1 MEWKSG
7 RYVSSTTE
15 KKLETV
21 KEAEEIAAELAERA
35 EMAAEKA
42 AALRQEAD
50 ELVAAEEQP
59 PEWLRDLIV
68 KIADYFGITAEE
80 FRERVQVYHPTPAD
94 PVLLVD
100 RRAVISW
107 V

>member
-15 KKLETV
+15 NKLE
-21 KEAEEIAAELAERA
+21 EARKAGVVAEALAEQAERA
-35 EMAAEKA
+35 AAKA
-42 AALRQEAD
+42 AALEEQAQA
-50 ELVAAEEQP
+50 LVAAEEQP

-68 KIADYFGITAEE
+68 KIADYFGITPEE
-80 FRERVQVYHPTPAD
+80 FRERVEVYHPTPED
-94 PVLLVD
+94 PVLMVD
-100 RRAVISW
+100 GRAVVSW